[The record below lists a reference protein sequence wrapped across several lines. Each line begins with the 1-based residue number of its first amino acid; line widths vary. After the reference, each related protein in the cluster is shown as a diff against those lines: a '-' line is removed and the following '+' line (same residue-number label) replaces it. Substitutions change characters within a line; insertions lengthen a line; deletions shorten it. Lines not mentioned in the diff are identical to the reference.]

1 MYTSTCECLHWGSN
15 SLVNVSFLIFHHIQV
30 SWSRGALVVNTFFLC
45 LWSGYWKSYVTPTLY
60 TSCLVRSVRG
70 PYDHHMLLLSDDMGV
85 QVSNTKHSVVLLLFW
100 RNFYLNPCQV
110 TFCWTH
116 VKWQP
121 VEEKKII
128 GAGSQMFIKTVMVW
142 SIACYYHSQ
151 AFPPR
156 FLLFF
161 FFPFF
166 FSFLFFWST
175 KKKAEVKCW
184 LRRFAAM
191 GESLTAWW
199 ESHEI
204 N

>member
-1 MYTSTCECLHWGSN
+1 MWVLTLGFQFLREH
-15 SLVNVSFLIFHHIQV
+15 SFLIFHHIQV

-161 FFPFF
+161 FFSLFF
-166 FSFLFFWST
+166 FLFFFFGPQ
-175 KKKAEVKCW
+175 KKK
-184 LRRFAAM
+184 LRSNAGWEDLLQWVNHSLHGEKAM
-191 GESLTAWW
+191 R
-199 ESHEI
+199 
-204 N
+204 